1 MTEQYEQQT
10 LFDVSKYEKLDGSGK
25 VTEQPTEDVVAQSL
39 MQTDYNQYYS
49 RMVHLNEVD
58 YLISHNI
65 DYEEGDHV
73 EISVHMNFFDS
84 QDAYDN
90 YQLSDEFGGDHMI
103 SHIRLDKE
111 SIAGTLEIE
120 QLEETIKWKKQVD
133 LEWEI
138 KRLTQE
144 LNKVK
149 EGK

>member
-1 MTEQYEQQT
+1 MTEQ
-10 LFDVSKYEKLDGSGK
+10 S
-25 VTEQPTEDVVAQSL
+25 TEE
-39 MQTDYNQYYS
+39 QTDYNQYYS

-90 YQLSDEFGGDHMI
+90 YQLSDEFGGDHMVG
-103 SHIRLDKE
+103 HIRLDKE

-120 QLEETIKWKKQVD
+120 QLEEIIKWKKQVD

-138 KRLTQE
+138 KCLTQE
-144 LNKVK
+144 LNEIK

>member
-1 MTEQYEQQT
+1 MTEQ
-10 LFDVSKYEKLDGSGK
+10 S
-25 VTEQPTEDVVAQSL
+25 TEE
-39 MQTDYNQYYS
+39 QTDYNQYYS
-49 RMVHLNEVD
+49 RMVHLSTPWDTLVNDVD

-84 QDAYDN
+84 QDDSQDAYDN
-90 YQLSDEFGGDHMI
+90 YQLSDEFGGDHMV

-111 SIAGTLEIE
+111 SIAGTLETE
-120 QLEETIKWKKQVD
+120 QLEEIIKWKKQVD

-149 EGK
+149 EGEY